1 MRLFKYPLNNDK
13 KKPHQKGVAFLT
25 AKEIPRL
32 KRTSKVIIIY
42 GMALIAHVQHQQ
54 TRLHFQ
60 AVHQG
65 EYHGLN

>member
-1 MRLFKYPLNNDK
+1 M
-13 KKPHQKGVAFLT
+13 VFLSA

-32 KRTSKVIIIY
+32 KRTSKVIIIC
-42 GMALIAHVQHQQ
+42 GMASIAHVQHQQ

-60 AVHQG
+60 AVQQG